1 MSLTNKGS
9 KWERKN
15 SLYLI
20 FAFIPLLNCIPFFH
34 MNSRVKNKK
43 WNATAWVL
51 VMLQLVLFAAL
62 FIVPTIDG
70 PDYPYYSD
78 IEDYIL
84 EKDYMNS
91 EQRLKYEDDY
101 SFTSSSEWKTSGEYA
116 EYLKA
121 ADERYKRESE
131 WKKQP
136 EIISQFEKYDNFRSV
151 QSGIQLGI
159 SAAQFI
165 VWLIAIILAFS
176 ERPHFLK
183 ALEQGENKSSIT
195 NKINSINANVYVPT
209 NTSISTVAVT
219 ATADTVSPKI
229 DGVMKTVDVNSAD
242 EGILASLQGLTIIDA
257 KKAVAYRNEHNGFN
271 SIDEFFSCIN
281 AKPHIIASI
290 ENRLTVGNYRTA
302 NPQSNDNHGK
312 RTIDL

>member
-62 FIVPTIDG
+62 FIVP
-70 PDYPYYSD
+70 
-78 IEDYIL
+78 
-84 EKDYMNS
+84 
-91 EQRLKYEDDY
+91 
-101 SFTSSSEWKTSGEYA
+101 TSSSEWKTSGEYA

>member
-1 MSLTNKGS
+1 MALTNKGS

-151 QSGIQLGI
+151 QSGIQMGI
-159 SAAQFI
+159 LSAQFI
-165 VWLIAIILAFS
+165 VWLIAIIMAFS
-176 ERPHFLK
+176 ERTNYLR
-183 ALEQGENKSSIT
+183 ALAQSENKSDISAR
-195 NKINSINANVYVPT
+195 IN
-209 NTSISTVAVT
+209 
-219 ATADTVSPKI
+219 TVSKNISASTSQTEFNKPEVQTAVRKPI
-229 DGVMKTVDVNSAD
+229 DINSAD
-242 EGILASLQGLTIIDA
+242 EEKISSLNGITIIDA

-271 SIDEFFSCIN
+271 SVDEFFLYIN
-281 AKPHIIASI
+281 AKPHIIASL
-290 ENRLTVGNYRTA
+290 EGKLVAGDYRMI
-302 NPQSNDNHGK
+302 NSQSSDSTGK
-312 RTIDL
+312 RKIDI